1 MAITLYELAGRDPD
15 LRFSPYCWRI
25 RLALA
30 HKGLAVKGV
39 AWRFTDKAK
48 LAFAKYERVPILVDA
63 GKTVVDSWQ
72 IAEYLD
78 TAYDLHPPLLG
89 GTPAHLRFLNAWT
102 DAVVHPLIARI
113 VLKDIHDVLAPEDL
127 DYFRQ
132 SRERAFGKTLEEIVA
147 DRETTGVAALRA
159 ALAPVRTVL
168 KAQPWLGGEA
178 HDYADYILLGSL
190 QWARCVS
197 RFELLAEDD
206 PIAEWHARGLALF
219 DGLLANARR
228 A

>member
-1 MAITLYELAGRDPD
+1 MAMTLYELAGKDPEI
-15 LRFSPYCWRI
+15 RFSPYCWRI

-30 HKGLAVKGV
+30 HKGLAAKGV
-39 AWRFTDKAK
+39 AWRFTEKAK
-48 LAFAKYERVPILVDA
+48 LAFAKSERVPVLVD
-63 GKTVVDSWQ
+63 GGRTVVDSWQ

-78 TAYDLHPPLLG
+78 TTYDLYPPLLG

-102 DAVVHPLIARI
+102 DGVVHPLIARI
-113 VLKDIHDVLAPEDL
+113 VLKDIHDMLAPEDQA
-127 DYFRQ
+127 YFRQ
-132 SRERAFGKTLEEIVA
+132 SRERGFGMTLEEVVA
-147 DRETTGVAALRA
+147 DRGTTGIAALRA

-206 PIAEWHARGLALF
+206 PIAAWHARGLALF
-219 DGLLANARR
+219 DGLLATAKR